1 MPTAHRELS
10 SFVRRKGT
18 RLAALF
24 LGAAAC
30 QGTVHAGTVDLW
42 NGADLDYKLTVSY
55 AAAVR
60 VKNANNDLINGPVDQ
75 FQSYLLPT
83 QVPGQP
89 AQIFSFTHTGLPSTI
104 NYDDADRNFHAGSLI
119 NNRVTG
125 LGELQFHWN
134 SFGVVASGDGFY
146 DQVYHHP
153 NDNDSPDTVNTTIP
167 HSHWTD
173 GARYYDGQ
181 RVRLLDAYA
190 YGDFALPWE
199 MNLNVR
205 MGQHL
210 VAYGQSLFLSG
221 IALAQSR
228 ADATKAFVPGA
239 EVKSI
244 LLPTNQVSF
253 RLGMT
258 SQLSAVGYY
267 KFAFRASEIFPEGDY
282 FSPADAVG
290 PGATFVYGSANPLY
304 GGANSCQGLISNLH
318 VANLPSIVQLL
329 GQPGADAL
337 EQTVCAILQPV
348 GGLVNAPRTINAT
361 RGPDLRPSVW
371 GQYGGGLEYQVTSR
385 SNLAFY
391 YLRYDDTNPSVNL
404 NVGYAPFGFNPIT
417 GKPVDTS
424 IINQPVPTTYN
435 VKYFDGIHLYGGA
448 FTTVV
453 GPLNVAGELILRDGA
468 SVAVD
473 STISGVVSPVFT
485 RGRISQALVSAIYV
499 NNPKFFYDDLAI
511 TAEAGYVHVNDVDR
525 VESTPG
531 IIIHGNGDELFYNRN
546 AWGFQTLTIPTK
558 HNIWNGWDLSTPVS
572 FGMIVKGNP
581 ALAGAF
587 GALYG
592 EGDTRLG
599 LSLNFQYLGNLELG
613 VGYNFFFGDPNK
625 TIGDSMLKAN
635 PYMDRD
641 YATFHIA
648 YNL

>member
-1 MPTAHRELS
+1 MPTVHRERS
-10 SFVRRKGT
+10 GFVLKKGT

-24 LGAAAC
+24 LGSTLCCGAAR
-30 QGTVHAGTVDLW
+30 AGSIDLW
-42 NGADLDYKLTVSY
+42 GDASLDYKLTVAY

-89 AQIFSFTHTGLPSTI
+89 AQIFSFTHTGLPSTA
-104 NYDDADRNFHAGSLI
+104 NYDDGDRNFKAGSLI
-119 NNRVTG
+119 NNRITG
-125 LGELQFHWN
+125 LGELQFHWSN
-134 SFGVVASGDGFY
+134 FGLVASGDGFY

-153 NDNDSPDTVNTTIP
+153 NDNNSPDTNNTDLP

-181 RVRLLDAYA
+181 RVRLLDAYG
-190 YGDFALPWE
+190 YGDFHLPWD

-205 MGQHL
+205 AGQHL

-239 EVKSI
+239 EIKSI

-253 RLGMT
+253 RLGIT
-258 SQLSAVGYY
+258 NTLSMVGYY
-267 KFAFRASEIFPEGDY
+267 KLAFRASEIFPEGDY

-304 GGANSCQGLISNLH
+304 GSANSCQGLIANFHIVNLG
-318 VANLPSIVQLL
+318 I
-329 GQPGADAL
+329 PGGGAVESL
-337 EQTVCAILQPV
+337 ICSLLQPV

-361 RGPDLRPSVW
+361 RGPDLLPSKW
-371 GQYGGGLEYQVTSR
+371 GQYGGGLEYQITPRTNIAS
-385 SNLAFY
+385 Y
-391 YLRYDDTNPSVNL
+391 YLRYNDTNPAVNL
-404 NVGYAPFGFNPIT
+404 NVGYAPFGFAPIT
-417 GKPVDTS
+417 GTPVTTQ

-435 VKYFDGIHLYGGA
+435 VKYLGGIHLIGGT
-448 FTTVV
+448 FTTVL
-453 GPLNVAGELILRDGA
+453 GPFNVAGELNFRDGA
-468 SVAVD
+468 SVALD

-485 RGRISQALVSAIYV
+485 RGQISQALLSAIYV
-499 NNPKFFYDDLAI
+499 NNPKFFYDDFAF
-511 TAEAGYVHVNDVDR
+511 TAEAGYVHVNDVDP
-525 VESTPG
+525 VQSSPG
-531 IIIHGNGDELFYNRN
+531 IIMHGNGDTLFYNRN
-546 AWGFQTLTIPTK
+546 SWGFQTLSIPTK
-558 HNIWNGWDLSTPVS
+558 HNIFDGWDMSTPVS

-581 ALAGAF
+581 SMAGAF

-592 EGDTRLG
+592 AGDMRLG
-599 LSLNFQYLGNLELG
+599 LSMNFQYLGNLEIG
-613 VGYNFFFGDPNK
+613 VGYNFFFGDANK
-625 TIGDSMLKAN
+625 LIGDSMLKAN

-641 YATFHIA
+641 YATFHVA

>member
-1 MPTAHRELS
+1 MPILHGARS
-10 SFVRRKGT
+10 RFVLRKGAG
-18 RLAALF
+18 LAALF
-24 LGAAAC
+24 LGSTLC
-30 QGTVHAGTVDLW
+30 QGAAQAGELDLW
-42 NGADLDYKLTVSY
+42 SDATLDYKLTLSY
-55 AAAVR
+55 ALAVR
-60 VKNANNDLINGPVDQ
+60 AHNANNDLINGPVDQ
-75 FQSYLLPT
+75 FQSYLLPAA
-83 QVPGQP
+83 QPGQP
-89 AQIFSFTHTGLPSTI
+89 TQFFSFTHTGLPTTQ
-104 NYDDADRNFHAGSLI
+104 NYDDGDRNFHAGSLI
-119 NNRVTG
+119 NNRITG
-125 LGELQFHWN
+125 LGELQFHWGN
-134 SFGVVASGDGFY
+134 YGIVASGDGFY

-153 NDNDSPDTVNTTIP
+153 NANDSPDTDNVQGIP
-167 HSHWTD
+167 NSHWTD

-190 YGDFALPWE
+190 YGDFALPWD

-205 MGQHL
+205 AGQHL

-244 LLPTNQVSF
+244 LLPTNQISF

-258 SQLSAVGYY
+258 NTLSMVGYY
-267 KFAFRASEIFPEGDY
+267 KLAFRANEIFPEGDY

-304 GGANSCQGLISNLH
+304 GGAGECTGLLANFHIVNTGVPGGAAVENL
-318 VANLPSIVQLL
+318 VCTLL
-329 GQPGADAL
+329 L
-337 EQTVCAILQPV
+337 PV
-348 GGLVNAPRTINAT
+348 GGLLNSPRTINSY
-361 RGPDLRPSVW
+361 RGPDLRPSDG
-371 GQYGGGLEYQVTSR
+371 GQYGGGLEYQITARTNV
-385 SNLAFY
+385 AGY

-404 NVGYAPFGFNPIT
+404 NVGFAPFGYLPT
-417 GKPVDTS
+417 GQAVDTS
-424 IINQPVPTTYN
+424 IINQYVPTTYN
-435 VKYFDGIHLYGGA
+435 VKYFDGIHLYGL
-448 FTTVV
+448 TYSTVL
-453 GPLNVAGELILRDGA
+453 GPFNVAGELNFRDGA
-468 SVAVD
+468 SVALD

-485 RGRISQALVSAIYV
+485 RGQVSQALVSAIYV
-499 NNPKFFYDDLAI
+499 NNPKFFYDDLAF

-525 VESTPG
+525 IQSSPG
-531 IIIHGNGDELFYNRN
+531 IIMHGNGDELFYNRN
-546 AWGFQTLTIPTK
+546 SWGFQTLTIPTR
-558 HNIWNGWDLSTPVS
+558 HNIWNGWDMSTPIS

-581 ALAGAF
+581 SMAGAF

-599 LSLNFQYLGNLELG
+599 VSMNFQYLGNLELG

-625 TIGDSMLKAN
+625 LIGDSLLKAN

>member
-1 MPTAHRELS
+1 ML
-10 SFVRRKGT
+10 KNGT

-24 LGAAAC
+24 FGGTLCQGAA
-30 QGTVHAGTVDLW
+30 QAGTLDLW
-42 NGADLDYKLTVSY
+42 SDASLDYKLTVSY

-60 VKNANNDLINGPVDQ
+60 VKNANNDLVNGPVDQ

-83 QVPGQP
+83 QLPGQP
-89 AQIFSFTHTGLPSTI
+89 FQLFSFTHTGLPTTV
-104 NYDDADRNFHAGSLI
+104 NYDDGDRNFHAGSLI

-125 LGELQFHWN
+125 LGELQFHWGN
-134 SFGVVASGDGFY
+134 YGIVTSGDGFY

-153 NDNDSPDTVNTTIP
+153 NDNDSPDTNNIQGIP
-167 HSHWTD
+167 NSHWTD

-190 YGDFALPWE
+190 YGDFALPWG

-205 MGQHL
+205 AGQHL
-210 VAYGQSLFLSG
+210 VAYGQSLFFEGL
-221 IALAQSR
+221 ALAQSR

-239 EVKSI
+239 EIKSI

-253 RLGMT
+253 RLGVS

-267 KFAFRASEIFPEGDY
+267 KLAFRASEIFPEGDY

-304 GGANSCQGLISNLH
+304 GGPNSCNGLL
-318 VANLPSIVQLL
+318 ANFHIVNTGITGGGVVESL
-329 GQPGADAL
+329 
-337 EQTVCAILQPV
+337 VCSLLQPV
-348 GGLVNAPRTINAT
+348 GGLLNAPRTINSI
-361 RGPDLRPSVW
+361 RGPDLRPSDG

-404 NVGYAPFGFNPIT
+404 NVGYAPFGFLPGGT
-417 GKPVDTS
+417 AVTTQV
-424 IINQPVPTTYN
+424 INQPVPTTYN
-435 VKYFDGIHLYGGA
+435 VKYFDGIHMYSGA
-448 FTTVV
+448 FSTVV
-453 GPLNVAGELILRDGA
+453 GPFNVAGELNFRDGA
-468 SVAVD
+468 SVALD

-485 RGRISQALVSAIYV
+485 RGQISQALVSAIYV

-511 TAEAGYVHVNDVDR
+511 TAETGYIHVNDVTP
-525 VESTPG
+525 VQSTAG
-531 IIIHGNGDELFYNRN
+531 IIMHGNGDQLFYNRN
-546 AWGFQTLTIPTK
+546 SWGFQTLTIPTR
-558 HNIWNGWDLSTPVS
+558 HNVWNGWDMSTPIS
-572 FGMIVKGNP
+572 FGMIVKGDP
-581 ALAGAF
+581 AMAGAF

-592 EGDTRLG
+592 EGDMRLG
-599 LSLNFQYLGNLELG
+599 LSANFQYLGNLEVG

-625 TIGDSMLKAN
+625 LIGDSLLKAN

-641 YATFHIA
+641 YATFHVT